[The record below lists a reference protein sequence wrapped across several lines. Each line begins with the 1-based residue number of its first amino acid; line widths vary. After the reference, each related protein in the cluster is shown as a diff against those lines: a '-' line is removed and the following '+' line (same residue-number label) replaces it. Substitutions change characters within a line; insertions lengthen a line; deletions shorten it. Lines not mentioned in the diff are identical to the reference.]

1 MNDENK
7 LPDWTSRAKQVL
19 DESAQH
25 LDAATLSRL
34 NRARQSALESA
45 RPRRSRSWF
54 VPAGLASACAVLLA
68 VAVVWYRPTTAPQ
81 NSPDPFLPSA
91 TATLSRPGT
100 AVAGSDLDLVS
111 SEDGIEFYQDLDFYA
126 WLETQDGDNNG

>member
-1 MNDENK
+1 MNNENK
-7 LPDWTSRAKQVL
+7 LPDWTSQAKQVL
-19 DESAQH
+19 DESAQN

-45 RPRRSRSWF
+45 RPRRLRSWF

-68 VAVVWYRPTTAPQ
+68 VAVVWHRPATAPQ

-91 TATLSRPGT
+91 TANFSGN
-100 AVAGSDLDLVS
+100 AVAGNDLDLVS
-111 SEDGIEFYQDLDFYA
+111 SEDSIEFYQDLDFYA
-126 WLETQDGDNNG
+126 WLETQGGDNNG